1 MAMEGYRGFLGLLV
15 SALLVGFLSV
25 IFTLIWV
32 LHYREGLGW
41 DGTALEFNWHP
52 VLVVTGFVFIQG
64 IGTGTSWEEAG
75 RQGPGVPDRV
85 PTEWGWAREGVREQ
99 RAAARERSRR
109 GAGLEGGGRAPR
121 PGGRGPGRLRRAREL
136 QRWGGARGAG
146 VCGETRGGVGWA
158 LPRRGGLAGRAGPAW
173 LLTLCCEWLRCDT
186 RRHQTRER
194 RRDAGAW
201 CGPAAHETPKIAPC
215 GPSLRHHRRG
225 GLFRRPLSL
234 NLLQGCGLGEE
245 SNGGGGWCGEN
256 GGARICLFLSH
267 PQP

>member
-1 MAMEGYRGFLGLLV
+1 MCQYLEASAAASRSSCGYHRAEYGALMAMEGYRGFLGLLV

-109 GAGLEGGGRAPR
+109 GAALEGGGRAPR
-121 PGGRGPGRLRRAREL
+121 PGGRGPGRLGRALGRS
-136 QRWGGARGAG
+136 ARG
-146 VCGETRGGVGWA
+146 RGS
-158 LPRRGGLAGRAGPAW
+158 R
-173 LLTLCCEWLRCDT
+173 
-186 RRHQTRER
+186 
-194 RRDAGAW
+194 
-201 CGPAAHETPKIAPC
+201 
-215 GPSLRHHRRG
+215 
-225 GLFRRPLSL
+225 
-234 NLLQGCGLGEE
+234 
-245 SNGGGGWCGEN
+245 
-256 GGARICLFLSH
+256 
-267 PQP
+267 